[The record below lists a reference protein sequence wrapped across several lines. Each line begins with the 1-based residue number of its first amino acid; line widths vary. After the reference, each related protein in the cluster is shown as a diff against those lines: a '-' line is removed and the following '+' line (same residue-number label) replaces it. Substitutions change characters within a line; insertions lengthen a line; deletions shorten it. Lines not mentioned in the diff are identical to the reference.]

1 MILENP
7 VLRPTTGEALSEL
20 IKIEEYIQNPTEENG
35 AKKLRMKPLL
45 KNTFTPVNIIPPIIV
60 LIVFGLLYTANP
72 NATGDDGFIWKFYDT
87 PFGLILDYVK
97 YVVFEFGIW
106 TLLIYRKHR
115 KDPMLWTAV
124 ITLLILPIYKISKA
138 NDFIMRGSMA
148 PAFMICLYVVM
159 YVTDNFEMCRDNK
172 LELKKALA
180 GRAVLIIMCIAAYVP
195 VNYVLFN
202 ALISYQ
208 MHFTDEVNY
217 EDEIHKIGSFGN
229 IIEEEE
235 LEVVKKQFFVEDYE
249 NTAFFKYLA
258 K

>member
-1 MILENP
+1 
-7 VLRPTTGEALSEL
+7 
-20 IKIEEYIQNPTEENG
+20 
-35 AKKLRMKPLL
+35 
-45 KNTFTPVNIIPPIIV
+45 
-60 LIVFGLLYTANP
+60 
-72 NATGDDGFIWKFYDT
+72 
-87 PFGLILDYVK
+87 
-97 YVVFEFGIW
+97 
-106 TLLIYRKHR
+106 
-115 KDPMLWTAV
+115 
-124 ITLLILPIYKISKA
+124 
-138 NDFIMRGSMA
+138 MA
-148 PAFMICLYVVM
+148 PAFMIGLYVVM